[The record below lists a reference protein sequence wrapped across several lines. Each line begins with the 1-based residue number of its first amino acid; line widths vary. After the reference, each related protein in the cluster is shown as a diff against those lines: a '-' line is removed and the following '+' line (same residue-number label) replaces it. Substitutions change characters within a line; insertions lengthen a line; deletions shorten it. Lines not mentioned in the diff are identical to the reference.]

1 MKKAAKRRGASL
13 TIILIII
20 NIVLFIWIAAAYICR
35 DKEDAPS
42 PSAAAAVQTDNG
54 ASGADKEASSAGR
67 SDSKSEAKTN
77 SEKADG
83 NISRPDLKDF
93 LSQYPAAALNGRP
106 KDSERITELT
116 GIEGN
121 WKAFILYEPKDPSK
135 REIRLFSSN
144 LKVVNGKLFL
154 TADWYERQTLSHSKS
169 FSEEDKA
176 DTVFTGSI
184 ENDMLVFK
192 SEDSDDILAFK
203 NFWRKDGKD
212 YAIGRIKNSSG
223 VSVTTAMVRP

>member
-1 MKKAAKRRGASL
+1 MKKAAKRRGTSL

-42 PSAAAAVQTDNG
+42 PSAAAGQDDNDV
-54 ASGADKEASSAGR
+54 SRPDREASSAGR
-67 SDSKSEAKTN
+67 PDSDSETETD

-83 NISRPDLKDF
+83 GTSRPDLKEF
-93 LSQYPAAALNGRP
+93 LSWYPAASIKGIP
-106 KDSERITELT
+106 KGAEKITELT
-116 GIEGN
+116 GIEGS
-121 WKAFILYEPKDPSK
+121 WKGFILYEPSDPAK
-135 REIRLFSSN
+135 REIKLFN
-144 LKVVNGKLFL
+144 CTLKVVLRELIL
-154 TADWYERQTLSHSKS
+154 TADWYERQTLSPSKS

-184 ENDMLVFK
+184 ENGMLVFK
-192 SEDSDDILAFK
+192 SEDSKEAFAFK

-212 YAIGRIKNSSG
+212 YAIGKFKNSAG
-223 VSVTTAMVRP
+223 ISVTAAMVRP